1 MDASQ
6 LQDWLAAYGS
16 AWVTRDADAAAAL
29 FGPDALYHESPYDAP
44 FEGSAGVR
52 EYWVSVT
59 EDQGQVD
66 FDSEV
71 VGVFDGS
78 GVALWSA
85 RFERTSTGAP
95 VELNGVFLLEFDDQM
110 RCTSLREWWHAR

>member
-1 MDASQ
+1 MDAPH
-6 LQDWLAAYGS
+6 LRDWLAAYGS
-16 AWVTRDADAAAAL
+16 AWVNRDPDAAAAL
-29 FGPDALYHESPYDAP
+29 FSADCLYQESPYDAP

-52 EYWVSVT
+52 DYWASVT
-59 EDQGQVD
+59 EDQGEVD

-71 VGVFDGS
+71 VGVFEGT

-85 RFERTSTGAP
+85 RFKAVSTGTP